1 METVKK
7 QYVYLDRMKTGF
19 DLAKARTLIEEKEI
33 ECIVA
38 TSHDNVYYTSG
49 SDIMTINLLKRLA
62 AVFIPIDGEPTFGV
76 HANEE
81 VTARESTWI
90 NDLRVYE
97 GGEWE
102 PLKPMEFIAETLK
115 EKGLTKGKIGLEL
128 MDLPGMS
135 YDHLKKLLPNASFQ
149 DCQPTL
155 DKLRSVK
162 SSEEIKQL
170 SEANLATTKAITIAY
185 QIAREGD
192 TERDIAKNMVELALD
207 YGADQVAFMTLG
219 AGKNVFENHHV
230 PTDYQI
236 RKGDMIHVDFG
247 CYFKGYMSDIS
258 RTAIVGEPNQAQ
270 RKAYD
275 NVIEAEK
282 VASEAIREG
291 VKVIDVHEAVKS
303 FYESKGYS
311 YDRAF
316 IGHGI
321 GIGCH
326 EAPFLGPSHGDWVLE
341 KQMFFQLEP
350 SLTIGNIRIH
360 TEDSFIVSLG
370 RSEIAS
376 EYIDIGEFQVIQ

>member
-1 METVKK
+1 
-7 QYVYLDRMKTGF
+7 MKTGF
-19 DLAKARTLIEEKEI
+19 DLSEARKLMEEKEV
-33 ECIVA
+33 ECVVA
-38 TSHDNVYYTSG
+38 TSRDNVYYASG
-49 SDIMTINLLKRLA
+49 SDIMTINLIKRLA
-62 AVFIPIDGEPTFGV
+62 ATFIPLDGDPVFGV

-102 PLKPMEFIAETLK
+102 PLKPIEFIAETLK
-115 EKGLTKGKIGLEL
+115 EKGFTNRKIGLEL
-128 MDLPGMS
+128 MDIPGMS
-135 YDHLKKLLPNASFQ
+135 YDHLKKLLPKASFQ
-149 DCQPTL
+149 DAQPIF

-162 SSEEIKQL
+162 SPEEIKQL

-192 TERDIAKNMVELALD
+192 TERAIANNMVELALD
-207 YGADQVAFMTLG
+207 YGAERVAFMTLG
-219 AGKNVFENHHV
+219 AGKNVFELHHV
-230 PTDYQI
+230 PTDYKI
-236 RKGDMIHVDFG
+236 RKGDLIHVDFG

-258 RTAIVGEPNQAQ
+258 RTAVVGEPTNAQ

-275 NVIEAEK
+275 TVIEAER
-282 VASEAIREG
+282 VAAEALREG
-291 VKVIDVHEAVKS
+291 VRVIDVHETVKS
-303 FYESKGYS
+303 FYESKGHS

-326 EAPFLGPSHGDWVLE
+326 EAPFLGPSHGDWTLE
-341 KQMFFQLEP
+341 DQMFFQIEP
-350 SLTIGNIRIH
+350 SITIGDIRIH
-360 TEDSFIVSLG
+360 TEDSFIVSIG

-376 EYIDIGEFQVIQ
+376 EYLDISELQIIK